1 MSRAPPTLLLVE
13 DDSDLRDALVE
24 ILHAEGHTV
33 VATATGDEALA
44 WLSAHPIPA
53 LVLVDM
59 WTPRKDSWRLL
70 DALHG
75 QPRLADV
82 PVMAISSSEERHPAI
97 REVLSKPFDRDALLA
112 GVRRFVHALH

>member
-33 VATATGDEALA
+33 VARATGDEALS
-44 WLSAHPIPA
+44 WLEAHSVPA

-70 DALHG
+70 DALHH
-75 QPRLADV
+75 QPRFADL
-82 PVMAISSSEERHPAI
+82 PVVAISSSEERHPAI
-97 REVLSKPFDRDALLA
+97 REVLSKPFDREALLA

>member
-24 ILHAEGHTV
+24 ILLGEGHTV
-33 VATATGDEALA
+33 AATANGDEALA
-44 WLSAHPIPA
+44 WLEAHPSPA

-70 DALHG
+70 DTLRRE
-75 QPRLADV
+75 PRFADV

-97 REVLSKPFDRDALLA
+97 REVLSKPFDREALLA
-112 GVRRFVHALH
+112 GVRRFVHSLH